1 MNPERQRFLS
11 LTHLPARLNPEE
23 TGWYLAFK
31 TKEIPRLARAKLLMP
46 LGNPGRAATKYYAEI
61 ELRRLRN
68 DIVWL
73 NKATALILT
82 YWHTVNEKKQDKRKP
97 KRHARPSRK

>member
-1 MNPERQRFLS
+1 MNPERQKFLS

-31 TKEIPRLARAKLLMP
+31 TKEIPRLTRAKLLIP
-46 LGNPGRAATKYYAEI
+46 LGNPGHAATKYYAEI

-68 DIVWL
+68 DIAWL
-73 NKATALILT
+73 HKATEIILT
-82 YWHTVNEKKQDKRKP
+82 YWNSINEKQHKRRRQRRRN
-97 KRHARPSRK
+97 RHPRK